1 MSECYC
7 GTMMDDREC
16 DHCLVTTL
24 RKRVGELE
32 EQVADYCND
41 AEAWRELYQKEA
53 VEINI
58 VGPDEAKKLADYVN
72 KELQA
77 RVEELEAQLLE
88 SADSGWHNLRN
99 QRDDLLKRVDEL
111 EEAVEGGGL
120 GCCEYAKGVISN
132 ERDRYLKALEEI
144 RELKQ
149 NCQWPMSGKT
159 NTPCVEEGVNHPWTC
174 EYCITSTALKP
185 CDPIE

>member
-7 GTMMDDREC
+7 GTMMDAREC

-77 RVEELEAQLLE
+77 RVEDLEAQLLE
-88 SADSGWHNLRN
+88 SADLGWHNLRN
-99 QRDDLLKRVDEL
+99 QRDALLKRVAAL
-111 EEAVEGGGL
+111 EERHKLTLVQAVRIVRL
-120 GCCEYAKGVISN
+120 
-132 ERDRYLKALEEI
+132 LKALEEI
-144 RELKQ
+144 A
-149 NCQWPMSGKT
+149 SGSAEDPYKSGRDIDIAA
-159 NTPCVEEGVNHPWTC
+159 V
-174 EYCITSTALKP
+174 ALKP
-185 CDPIE
+185 CDPTE